1 MKGDIGDVIAKRVK
15 GGKLIVNGIGYPPQ
29 WPVGNS
35 FSLRGEIEGYFFKIP
50 DGRIFKNEG
59 NVIKYELIMEGVGV
73 NECYQ

>member
-35 FSLRGEIEGYFFKIP
+35 FSLRGEIERYFF
-50 DGRIFKNEG
+50 
-59 NVIKYELIMEGVGV
+59 
-73 NECYQ
+73 